1 MPMWQN
7 LGGHFYS
14 GRKDKITGEQ
24 QKYFIYRCPNR
35 NPKSYGPKIK
45 NVKLLQLKLE
55 NLKNIFGS

>member
-24 QKYFIYRCPNR
+24 QNISYIVVQTEILKVMV
-35 NPKSYGPKIK
+35 PK
-45 NVKLLQLKLE
+45 
-55 NLKNIFGS
+55 